1 MLHPQFQ
8 ITIICDTNVVKTL
21 ITRMYDTMI
30 GKQKKVVLAGAIGNA
45 LEWYDFTIYAFFV
58 PIIALQFFPNKD
70 PFVSLLATFGVF
82 AAGFL
87 VRPLGAVLFGY
98 IGDHAG
104 RKKALVLSMI
114 LMSCPTFIIG
124 LLPNYNSI
132 GLMAPILLIAL
143 RIIQGL
149 AVSGEL
155 TTATV
160 FLIEHADTNR
170 RGIAGSL
177 AMAGCLFGM
186 VISSIFAT
194 AMSELVTDTQ
204 LNAWGWRIPFLI
216 GGLIGIV
223 GIIIRLRTLEPVVY
237 EQSYANQAEKNN
249 TVSVVK
255 HISSLNYRTLVVGI
269 FLTSI
274 MGIANYFL
282 IAYFNTF
289 LIKTQGLAL
298 RPVMLINTF
307 AIAVQVLM
315 TLFIGGL
322 SDYIDRKRLLSIGM
336 LSLAAVAY
344 PVFWLLTQQDIYFAM
359 AGEVLFAMAAGF
371 LTGLTPTTL
380 AELFDTYHRNMGISI
395 SYNVSLA
402 IFGGTAPLV
411 AITLVATTQQV
422 FAPAGYVVICAI
434 AAFFALSTL
443 KGNYQKS
450 FAVDTEVQ
458 LS

>member
-1 MLHPQFQ
+1 
-8 ITIICDTNVVKTL
+8 
-21 ITRMYDTMI
+21 MI
-30 GKQKKVVLAGAIGNA
+30 GKQKKVVFAGAIGNA

-58 PIIALQFFPNKD
+58 PIIAMQFFPNKD

-87 VRPLGAVLFGY
+87 VRPLGAILFGY

-104 RKKALVLSMI
+104 RKKALVLSMV
-114 LMSCPTFIIG
+114 LMSCPTFLIG
-124 LLPNYNSI
+124 LLPNYNTI
-132 GLMAPILLIAL
+132 GLMAPVLLILL

-160 FLIEHADTNR
+160 FLIEHADKNR

-186 VISSIFAT
+186 VVSSLFAT
-194 AMSELVTDTQ
+194 AMSEMVTDTQ

-216 GGLIGIV
+216 GGLIGII
-223 GIIIRLRTLEPVVY
+223 GIVIRLKTQEPAVY
-237 EQSYANQAEKNN
+237 EQSHANQSAS
-249 TVSVVK
+249 VSVVQ
-255 HISSLNYRTLVVGI
+255 HMSSLNYRTLIVGI

-289 LIKTQGLAL
+289 LIETQGLAL
-298 RPVMLINTF
+298 RSVMLINTV
-307 AIAVQVLM
+307 AMAVQVM
-315 TLFIGGL
+315 VTLLIGSL
-322 SDYIDRKRLLSIGM
+322 SDYIERKRLLSIGM
-336 LSLAAVAY
+336 LSLAAVVY
-344 PVFWLLTQQDIYFAM
+344 PVFWLLTQHDIYFAL
-359 AGEVLFAMAAGF
+359 AGEVLFALAAGF

-411 AITLVATTQQV
+411 AITLVATTHQL
-422 FAPAGYVVICAI
+422 FAPAGYVVVCAI
-434 AAFFALSTL
+434 AAYFAVSTL

-450 FAVDTEVQ
+450 FAVDTEIQ
-458 LS
+458 PS